1 MQHKFTLLCL
11 ALLLPAP
18 LSASSAVVHARV
30 AVTILPQPVRLID
43 GRLYLGNQGAVRSA
57 TPVMPQPRL
66 RPCPF
71 VREASAPP
79 PNCHMVEYSLL

>member
-1 MQHKFTLLCL
+1 MQHKPTLLCL

-18 LSASSAVVHARV
+18 SAASSAVVHARV

-43 GRLYLGNQGAVRSA
+43 GRLHLGNQGAVRSA
-57 TPVMPQPRL
+57 APVVPQPRL
-66 RPCPF
+66 RSCPS
-71 VREASAPP
+71 VGEASAPP